1 MTKPRIGPLRNA
13 DLKKAI
19 LDYVKNLDAKE
30 LVIDK
35 DINPFEAIVHLSW
48 IDRYIV
54 VDKRKRSIISEA
66 GGWGF
71 KSLDTARSYIDKT
84 TENYEGSTTIQ
95 AIASTISTKERK
107 QQ

>member
-1 MTKPRIGPLRNA
+1 MTKPKLGPLRNA

-19 LDYVKNLDAKE
+19 LDYVKNLDEKE
-30 LVIDK
+30 LIIDK
-35 DINPFEAIVHLSW
+35 DINPFAAIVHLSW

-54 VDKRKRSIISEA
+54 VDKRKRSIISDA

-84 TENYEGSTTIQ
+84 TENYEELNDYTGYSIYDLD
-95 AIASTISTKERK
+95 
-107 QQ
+107 